1 MAWEKWQFTAA
12 EMARQQHLMAGA
24 VRRMI
29 FRKLSM
35 AWEQWQQVCQEMR
48 DQRAAMDAAM
58 RKFLNQALNSAFNR
72 WIEWYDDYVNQQK
85 AMRRALYSW
94 NANGLM
100 WAFSWWRSGR
110 FENVLD
116 LHSRAA
122 AFWLNREMGMAWS
135 TWYDQYQRYISMA
148 GLLRRLEERHRRE
161 KEALLLE
168 IERLRKLIM
177 DREMR
182 REMEWDDDDRRLNH
196 ALQMMQNRSVA
207 CAWNKLKY
215 EAELARDNRNSMKH
229 VLGHLRNRQL
239 SMAYNTWRE
248 TYFSLLAMRR
258 ALLYMKNRALSAAW
272 NTWVAM
278 MEEIRRQQFAM
289 RNAVLRWQHQ
299 FIYIAFNTWRQR
311 LADALHEKNIM
322 LRAILRWGGDAMLAS
337 FGYWRETAEKI
348 RVAELE
354 FRAYLT
360 KSYEQS

>member
-1 MAWEKWQFTAA
+1 
-12 EMARQQHLMAGA
+12 
-24 VRRMI
+24 
-29 FRKLSM
+29 
-35 AWEQWQQVCQEMR
+35 
-48 DQRAAMDAAM
+48 M
-58 RKFLNQALNSAFNR
+58 RKFLNQALFAAFNRWTFWYTELMEQKRIGRLAMARWANQALFMGFNR

-85 AMRRALYSW
+85 ALRRALYSW

-100 WAFSWWRSGR
+100 WAFTWWRTGR
-110 FENVLD
+110 HESVLD

-135 TWYDQYQRYISMA
+135 TWYDQYQRYISMS

-161 KEALLLE
+161 KVALLLE

-196 ALQMMQNRSVA
+196 ALKMMQNRA
-207 CAWNKLKY
+207 IAGAWNKLKY
-215 EAELARDNRNSMKH
+215 EVELAKDNRNSIGH

-239 SMAYNTWRE
+239 SKGYNTWRE
-248 TYFSLLAMRR
+248 TYFSLL
-258 ALLYMKNRALSAAW
+258 
-272 NTWVAM
+272 
-278 MEEIRRQQFAM
+278 AM

-299 FIYIAFNTWRQR
+299 FIYIAFNTWRQA
-311 LADALHEKNIM
+311 LANALHEKNIM